1 MEVDMDAKMKMYM
14 AHHYLVDIVND
25 IMYERNKLYD
35 KWYCSFILKKFNIN
49 VFSYKTCELA
59 EILKNKVIEKD
70 EYVNESLKIIE
81 DCFGNAN
88 TGILNYIHLD
98 DFVSL
103 LMSHQSLGKWEVAL
117 F

>member
-1 MEVDMDAKMKMYM
+1 MEVNMDAKMKMYM
-14 AHHYLVDIVND
+14 AHDNLVDIVND

-49 VFSYKTCELA
+49 VFCYENYELV

-81 DCFGNAN
+81 DCFGN
-88 TGILNYIHLD
+88 TDIGVLNYIHLD

-103 LMSHQSLGKWEVAL
+103 LKSHQVSGKWRVIL
-117 F
+117 L